1 MDLKKLISGVFG
13 YTCRLFTAMT
23 AFYALIV
30 TIMTVNQEI
39 YLSGERIIMFFL
51 FSLIFAIAS
60 YILKITSINSVI
72 RYILHFAAIGLDV
85 YFCLLMPADMQG
97 SKIVVGIAFYTVIY
111 LIVMAVRSIF
121 RAKLKA
127 NLEKT
132 EEYKSQFK
140 K

>member
-1 MDLKKLISGVFG
+1 MDLKKLISGIWSYACG
-13 YTCRLFTAMT
+13 LFTAMT
-23 AFYALIV
+23 AIYALIV

-51 FSLIFAIAS
+51 FSLIFAIANS
-60 YILKITSINSVI
+60 ILKITSINSVI

-111 LIVMAVRSIF
+111 LIIMAIRSIF
-121 RAKLKA
+121 RTKLRA

-132 EEYKSQFK
+132 EEYKRQFK